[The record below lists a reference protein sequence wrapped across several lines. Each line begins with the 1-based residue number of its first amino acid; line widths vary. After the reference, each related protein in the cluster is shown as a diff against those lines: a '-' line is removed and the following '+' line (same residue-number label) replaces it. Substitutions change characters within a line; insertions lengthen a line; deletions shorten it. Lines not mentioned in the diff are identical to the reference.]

1 MSNPSAMYGDKIRRA
16 ERFDTPSGAEVN
28 MIIHAMTMRA
38 AGSA

>member
-1 MSNPSAMYGDKIRRA
+1 MYGDKIQPA

-28 MIIHAMTMRA
+28 MIIHAMAMLA